1 MLINELSAIVCSADS
16 RRVDKTTVLEQA
28 IQFLQ
33 QHQGKC
39 RTVGAATV
47 MLYRRDK
54 IWIIGVFSDI
64 LEAVMDITTQLKHYQ
79 IFYGA

>member
-54 IWIIGVFSDI
+54 I
-64 LEAVMDITTQLKHYQ
+64 
-79 IFYGA
+79 